1 MEHDLLIVETGVD
14 GLCPR
19 LAVSDIQA
27 APESGEVEME
37 RERERRNL
45 LWREVE
51 EAESKERRRERKSGI
66 RKREATQPQ
75 GRTKR
80 H

>member
-14 GLCPR
+14 GLGPR

-27 APESGEVEME
+27 APESGGEME
-37 RERERRNL
+37 KSSAKDGQKQSRGKNKVERSNGRRD
-45 LWREVE
+45 
-51 EAESKERRRERKSGI
+51 S
-66 RKREATQPQ
+66 TQPQ